1 MDVGAYTALTAHATS
16 SIHTVTPCESKEREK
31 IDDDL

>member
-16 SIHTVTPCESKEREK
+16 SIHTVTHCESKERERK
-31 IDDDL
+31 L